1 MVIPGWRYLVSGGT
15 TGQVFTKVSGEDGD
29 YQWSTPSSGGT
40 PGGSD
45 TQIQFNNAGAFGG
58 SASMTFD
65 PVGVSATYP
74 LFTFTDG
81 SGYCRFV
88 TDELRVASISGTT
101 SNITLQCTGTGGAAI
116 YIDGSNGSGVLIY
129 GADYNGSYNG
139 TGWLVDDPDSKFDL
153 QSLGTVRIGDT
164 QTFSNGTLFI
174 VDVPNSK
181 TTSNVKHEM
190 SNGSGTV
197 TIQLDAATGTWTFTL
212 PVDDG
217 DSGDVLTTDGSG
229 NTSWVAPSGGSGL
242 TSPQV
247 LSRSLGS

>member
-45 TQIQFNNAGAFGG
+45 TQIQFNNAGAFAG
-58 SASMTFD
+58 SANLTWDGAGIFIN
-65 PVGVSATYP
+65 GHATNNAIQIV
-74 LFTFTDG
+74 DSNS
-81 SGYCRFV
+81 SGNAFYVNPAQF
-88 TDELRVASISGTT
+88 
-101 SNITLQCTGTGGAAI
+101 QCAFGDIDGAAHATSFFLDDASSTVFL
-116 YIDGSNGSGVLIY
+116 YCSGVTRFGDVNGYVNGSKIVL
-129 GADYNGSYNG
+129 
-139 TGWLVDDPDSKFDL
+139 
-153 QSLGTVRIGDT
+153 
-164 QTFSNGTLFI
+164 
-174 VDVPNSK
+174 DVPNSK